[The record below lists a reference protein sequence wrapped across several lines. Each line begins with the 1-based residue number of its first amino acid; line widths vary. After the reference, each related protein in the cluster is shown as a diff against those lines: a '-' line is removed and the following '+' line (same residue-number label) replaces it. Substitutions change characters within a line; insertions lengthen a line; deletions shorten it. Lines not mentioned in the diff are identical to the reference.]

1 MLEISIN
8 YNRAITEANR
18 LKTVANECNN
28 AISQS
33 RNALSDQKTY
43 WEGAAANE
51 FASAQERWRKEMQ
64 SIGTE
69 LTTISNLIRKV
80 VDDIRAADE
89 RAAAAAKKE

>member
-1 MLEISIN
+1 MSTISIN
-8 YNRAITEANR
+8 YNKAITEANR
-18 LKTVANECNN
+18 LKTIASECNN

-33 RNALSDQKTY
+33 RSALSDQSSY

-80 VDDIRAADE
+80 VDDIRDADD
-89 RAAAAAKKE
+89 RAAAAAKK

>member
-1 MLEISIN
+1 MSLISIN
-8 YNRAITEANR
+8 YNRAIAEANR
-18 LKTVANECNN
+18 LRTAANECNN
-28 AISQS
+28 IVSQS
-33 RNALSDQKTY
+33 RNALSDQTTY

-51 FASAQERWRKEMQ
+51 FATAQERWRKEMQ